1 MRSKRMQALTTRRK
15 LMDMVHAQA
24 QEIDF
29 LRKDLDAVRKRT
41 FPSFAQAQRQQR
53 RNRIG

>member
-1 MRSKRMQALTTRRK
+1 MQALTTRRK